1 MPAAAK
7 SAAKSAAAKSAA
19 AKSATATAVSAG
31 AVSPSAASADAA
43 SPSADL
49 PALEIA
55 PRLERL
61 RAALATEKCDL
72 LVLTNLTNI
81 RWLTGFSG
89 SAGIVAVSASDCTLI
104 TDGRYAIQAPQEI
117 ADAQA
122 QVQVEISSN
131 GQEQKTQLRQA
142 LQQSGGDPATV
153 GLEAAHISWERQL
166 AWSEML
172 SGEPVPVTGLLEKL
186 RQLKDPGEIAR
197 MTQAAAIVDEAM
209 QNIFELLGEAKL
221 TASEQDLAAE
231 LDYQIRRRGASETA
245 FETIVASGP
254 NSALPHARPGSRKIQ
269 RGELLLID
277 VGAVYDGYRSDMTRT
292 FSLGEPSP
300 KETEIWQV
308 VQESQQLGVD
318 AVRAGATTGEIDA
331 VCRQTI
337 NVAGWGDAFMHS
349 TGHGVGLDIH
359 EQPSVS
365 ANTRDV
371 LEVGEVITVE
381 PGIYLA
387 DVAGVRL
394 EDTVLVQSGA
404 CEPFT
409 KTPKFLTL

>member
-1 MPAAAK
+1 MPAAKSTAK
-7 SAAKSAAAKSAA
+7 SAAKPAADASSA
-19 AKSATATAVSAG
+19 
-31 AVSPSAASADAA
+31 AVSPAT
-43 SPSADL
+43 DL
-49 PALEIA
+49 PALEVA

-61 RAALATEKCDL
+61 RTALAAEQCDL
-72 LVLTNLTNI
+72 LALTNLTNI

-89 SAGIVAVSASDCTLI
+89 SAGIVVVSASDCTLI
-104 TDGRYAIQAPQEI
+104 TDGRYAFQAPQEI
-117 ADAQA
+117 AAAQA

-131 GQEQKTQLRQA
+131 GQEQKCQLRHA
-142 LQQSGGDPATV
+142 LQQSGNKGNKPAVV

-166 AWSEML
+166 SWAEML
-172 SGEPVPVTGLLEKL
+172 RDEPVPVTGLLEKL
-186 RQLKDPGEIAR
+186 RQRKDPGEVAR

-209 QNIFELLGEAKL
+209 QSIFELLGESKL
-221 TASEQDLAAE
+221 TATEQDLAAE
-231 LDYQIRRRGASETA
+231 LDYQIRCRGASETA

-308 VQESQQLGVD
+308 VQQAQQLGVE

-331 VCRQTI
+331 VCRETI

-394 EDTVLVQSGA
+394 EDTVLVQADS
-404 CEPFT
+404 CQPFT
-409 KTPKFLTL
+409 QTPKFLTL

>member
-1 MPAAAK
+1 M
-7 SAAKSAAAKSAA
+7 SAAAKSAPAPA
-19 AKSATATAVSAG
+19 AD
-31 AVSPSAASADAA
+31 ASAVAADASA
-43 SPSADL
+43 PAADAPAVAAAPAADL
-49 PALEIA
+49 PALETA

-61 RAALATEKCDL
+61 RAALAAEQCDL

-89 SAGIVAVSASDCTLI
+89 SAGTVVVSASDCTLI

-117 ADAQA
+117 AAAQA

-131 GQEQKTQLRQA
+131 GQEQKRQLRHA
-142 LQQSGGDPATV
+142 LRQSGGDPATV

-172 SGEPVPVTGLLEKL
+172 RNEPVPVTGLLEKL

-197 MTQAAAIVDEAM
+197 MTQAAAIVDDAM
-209 QNIFELLGEAKL
+209 QSIFHLLGEAEV

-300 KETEIWQV
+300 KETEIWEV
-308 VQESQQLGVD
+308 VKQAQQLGVA
-318 AVRAGATTGEIDA
+318 AVRAGTTTGEIDA
-331 VCRQTI
+331 VCRETI

-394 EDTVLVQSGA
+394 EDTVLVQADS

-409 KTPKFLTL
+409 QTPKFLTL